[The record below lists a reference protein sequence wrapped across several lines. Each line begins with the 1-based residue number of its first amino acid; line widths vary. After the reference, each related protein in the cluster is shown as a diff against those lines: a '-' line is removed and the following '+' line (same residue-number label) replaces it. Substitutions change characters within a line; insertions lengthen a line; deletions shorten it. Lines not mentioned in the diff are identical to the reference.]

1 MSNRTGAMRFKAGD
15 QVIVV
20 AGNDKGAKGTIL
32 EVQRS
37 ADRVVVEGVNK
48 RTKHKKPTQA
58 EPKGERIERESPIHA
73 SNVMF
78 LDVTSGKASRKR
90 PATT

>member
-1 MSNRTGAMRFKAGD
+1 MRFKTGD
-15 QVIVV
+15 QVVV
-20 AGNDKGAKGTIL
+20 VSGNDKGAKGTII

-48 RTKHKKPTQA
+48 RTKHIKPTQSQ
-58 EPKGERIERESPIHA
+58 PKGERIERESPIHA

-78 LDVTSGKASRKR
+78 LDPASGKPSRKR
-90 PATT
+90 PGAQ